1 MLTTQ
6 GGGDCSDYNA
16 CGSPRVLQSRGHEE
30 VLPEHHGL
38 ELRDIGFVTL
48 VQPEPVKSERGVTR
62 ESHAILK
69 ESQGLA
75 RMTGKAC
82 SDHLGEKNAWFT
94 VENGNPFPSLGS
106 DDPPLSHISKA
117 PFQTRGTHASWRFPH
132 HRGIA
137 HPTRKTSAE
146 NFERVCVLSRV

>member
-6 GGGDCSDYNA
+6 GGDDCSDYNA

-62 ESHAILK
+62 ESHAVLK

-75 RMTGKAC
+75 RLTGKAC
-82 SDHLGEKNAWFT
+82 SDHLGKMNAWFT
-94 VENGNPFPSLGS
+94 VENGE
-106 DDPPLSHISKA
+106 PLHL
-117 PFQTRGTHASWRFPH
+117 TGLR
-132 HRGIA
+132 
-137 HPTRKTSAE
+137 
-146 NFERVCVLSRV
+146 